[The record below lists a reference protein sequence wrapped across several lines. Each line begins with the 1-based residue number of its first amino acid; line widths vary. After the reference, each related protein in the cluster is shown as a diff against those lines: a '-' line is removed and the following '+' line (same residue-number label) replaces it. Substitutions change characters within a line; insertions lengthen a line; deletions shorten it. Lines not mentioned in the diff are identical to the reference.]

1 MVPATASRRRRPGGV
16 LSCLA
21 WLFKVDCDMRRKPY
35 TRRWLSIL
43 AAAWVAGGLLSAC
56 DRSEQDESGYFTA
69 NEQPDPPQARAESPD
84 QQSTSRETRSSGVD
98 SQDDPKA
105 PRVLPRTNE
114 LPGWVKVK
122 PVQVAGPAELEKFL
136 SDERL
141 VKALRTFQLEQISVC
156 GYEWPGATADVLF
169 FEAGTPT
176 DAFGI
181 FSLLTQRGGHQVR
194 PVDGTIRV
202 IEAGT
207 DAWKMLAWQ
216 GKTCLL
222 LRFPGSVTTPAMNAV
237 GQLCNRIVFG
247 VPSADA
253 PLIMQVI
260 PQDRLADAKVWAVRS
275 TTALRAVPDV
285 KMAQVSTSDLDS
297 RLGLTGDAW
306 LWIAA
311 VRPPRVAPLSAAES
325 QESES
330 GTTGLAASP
339 VLSDDVPNMI
349 WVVQYADAASA
360 IAAHQRYEQAL
371 AAPQTD
377 LDRNTRVE
385 PVRGTYLAGTWTMD
399 VDATYPLLRPL
410 AQTLPL
416 PMPEIVAGTAAP
428 ASGPAAVESAP
439 AR

>member
-1 MVPATASRRRRPGGV
+1 
-16 LSCLA
+16 
-21 WLFKVDCDMRRKPY
+21 
-35 TRRWLSIL
+35 
-43 AAAWVAGGLLSAC
+43 
-56 DRSEQDESGYFTA
+56 
-69 NEQPDPPQARAESPD
+69 
-84 QQSTSRETRSSGVD
+84 
-98 SQDDPKA
+98 
-105 PRVLPRTNE
+105 
-114 LPGWVKVK
+114 
-122 PVQVAGPAELEKFL
+122 
-136 SDERL
+136 
-141 VKALRTFQLEQISVC
+141 
-156 GYEWPGATADVLF
+156 
-169 FEAGTPT
+169 
-176 DAFGI
+176 
-181 FSLLTQRGGHQVR
+181 
-194 PVDGTIRV
+194 
-202 IEAGT
+202 
-207 DAWKMLAWQ
+207 
-216 GKTCLL
+216 
-222 LRFPGSVTTPAMNAV
+222 MNAV

-253 PLIMQVI
+253 PLIMHVI

-275 TTALRAVPDV
+275 TAALRVVPDV

-339 VLSDDVPNMI
+339 VLSDDVPNML
-349 WVVQYADAASA
+349 WVVQYADATSA

-385 PVRGTYLAGTWTMD
+385 PVRGTFLAGTWTMD
-399 VDATYPLLRPL
+399 VDVTYPLLRPL

-416 PMPEIVAGTAAP
+416 PMPEIVAGSAAP